1 MTDTTRQPTG
11 GRRLFTRSEPYAPT
25 HYQCHDA
32 ARLLAESAAGF
43 DPPVTAVVGIANGGT
58 RPATVIADCL
68 NVPLYNVSARHNR
81 TDALWQQATGN
92 VSVILPDT
100 LPDRFDGTV
109 LLVDDIAGSGATFT
123 AVAHALSQRF
133 GSSAVP
139 KTLALCRNAGCT
151 EGPDGWIWDVDN
163 WVVFPWETTHA
174 GDTRQLPV
182 PKKVA
187 TP

>member
-1 MTDTTRQPTG
+1 MTDTAQQPTG
-11 GRRLFTRSEPYAPT
+11 GRRLFTRSAPYAPT
-25 HYQCHDA
+25 RYQCYDG
-32 ARLLAESAAGF
+32 ARLLAESAASF
-43 DPPVTAVVGIANGGT
+43 DPPVTAVIGIANGGT
-58 RPATVIADCL
+58 RPAAVIADCL
-68 NVPLYNVSARHNR
+68 EVPLYNVTARHNR
-81 TDALWQQATGN
+81 TDEPWQQATGD
-92 VSVILPDT
+92 VSVVLSND

-123 AVAHALSQRF
+123 AVARALGPKL

-151 EGPDGWIWDVDN
+151 EGPDGWIWDVNN
-163 WVVFPWETTHA
+163 WVVFPWEASHD